1 MEAPAPRLLTDL
13 RRGDSAIIAE
23 IIGDDSLSIRLMEMG
38 LLEGESVSLIG
49 YAPLGDPIEFEIRGY
64 RISLRATEAQRIRLE
79 ATS

>member
-1 MEAPAPRLLTDL
+1 MEARASRLLTDL
-13 RRGDSAIIAE
+13 RPGDSAIIAE

-64 RISLRATEAQRIRLE
+64 RISLRAAEAQRVCLE
-79 ATS
+79 AIS